1 MVEASPEKQRGR
13 EHGYDIDDWQ
23 RAEAEIVGKKQQP
36 ADVQAAPAEHP
47 AMAVTMKPLG
57 FRTIV
62 LAARPNAAAQRKER
76 THRE

>member
-47 AMAVTMKPLG
+47 AMAVTM
-57 FRTIV
+57 
-62 LAARPNAAAQRKER
+62 AASPSRDSQMLPTRA
-76 THRE
+76 